1 MKIFFDVM
9 PEFSTGLPDGV
20 ESIGFNADNKAV
32 FELRDGV
39 AMPEGARPAVDADL
53 IGLPNVAASFGKMM
67 TQNAIAAKFGGGDHA
82 RSSMSLVG
90 KTANALSAALNI
102 HMQVYQRLAAA
113 QSLADVQAA
122 VEPALP
128 LMQRVGAML
137 AAGELR
143 SVQHVQGVSDED
155 AVIEGLLAM
164 TQAAAVIA
172 AQTQEKNDAN

>member
-1 MKIFFDVM
+1 MQLLNKTTGIV
-9 PEFSTGLPDGV
+9 EFYGRIEDFRGV
-20 ESIGFNADNKAV
+20 EAYKNPDSNHE
-32 FELRDGV
+32 FEVVLT
-39 AMPEGARPAVDADL
+39 DADKKR
-53 IGLPNVAASFGKMM
+53 GV
-67 TQNAIAAKFGGGDHA
+67 QNAIAAKFGGGDHA

-102 HMQVYQRLAAA
+102 HMQFYQRLAAA
-113 QSLADVQAA
+113 QSLADVRAA

-143 SVQHVQGVSDED
+143 SVQHAQGVSDED

-164 TQAAAVIA
+164 TQAAAVIE
-172 AQTQEKNDAN
+172 AQAQEKNDAN

>member
-1 MKIFFDVM
+1 MAHLKIDGHIVEYHLDLSIHQDFYRNQY
-9 PEFSTGLPDGV
+9 PDAK
-20 ESIGFNADNKAV
+20 SIEIVLD
-32 FELRDGV
+32 
-39 AMPEGARPAVDADL
+39 DADKKR
-53 IGLPNVAASFGKMM
+53 GV
-67 TQNAIAAKFGGGDHA
+67 QNAIAATFGGGDHA

-113 QSLADVQAA
+113 QSLADVRAA

-128 LMQRVGAML
+128 LMQRVGAMM

-143 SVQHVQGVSDED
+143 SVQHAQGISDED

-164 TQAAAVIA
+164 TQAAAVVA

>member
-1 MKIFFDVM
+1 MAVLKV
-9 PEFSTGLPDGV
+9 DGTV
-20 ESIGFNADNKAV
+20 VQGSVLA
-32 FELRDGV
+32 
-39 AMPEGARPAVDADL
+39 DADMGFIRSL
-53 IGLPNVAASFGKMM
+53 YPDAQYIELVLDDADKKRGV
-67 TQNAIAAKFGGGDHA
+67 QNAIAAKFGGGDHA

-113 QSLADVQAA
+113 QSLADVRAA

-143 SVQHVQGVSDED
+143 SVQHAQGISDED
-155 AVIEGLLAM
+155 AVVEGLLAM

-172 AQTQEKNDAN
+172 AQAQPAPQA

>member
-1 MKIFFDVM
+1 MAHLKIDGHIVEYHLDLSIHQDFYRNQYPDAKSIEIVLD
-9 PEFSTGLPDGV
+9 STDKKRGV
-20 ESIGFNADNKAV
+20 
-32 FELRDGV
+32 
-39 AMPEGARPAVDADL
+39 
-53 IGLPNVAASFGKMM
+53 
-67 TQNAIAAKFGGGDHA
+67 QNAIAAKFGDGNHA
-82 RSSMSLVG
+82 RAGMSLVG

-113 QSLADVQAA
+113 QSLADVRAA

-164 TQAAAVIA
+164 TQAAAVIE

>member
-1 MKIFFDVM
+1 MTSFMQQNMPTAEELAAHQKGVRRAILRQKINDEVADV
-9 PEFSTGLPDGV
+9 P
-20 ESIGFNADNKAV
+20 
-32 FELRDGV
+32 
-39 AMPEGARPAVDADL
+39 
-53 IGLPNVAASFGKMM
+53 
-67 TQNAIAAKFGGGDHA
+67 
-82 RSSMSLVG
+82 SLLG

-113 QSLADVQAA
+113 QSLADVRAA

-143 SVQHVQGVSDED
+143 SVQHAQGVSDED

-164 TQAAAVIA
+164 TQAAAVIE
-172 AQTQEKNDAN
+172 AQAQEKNDAN